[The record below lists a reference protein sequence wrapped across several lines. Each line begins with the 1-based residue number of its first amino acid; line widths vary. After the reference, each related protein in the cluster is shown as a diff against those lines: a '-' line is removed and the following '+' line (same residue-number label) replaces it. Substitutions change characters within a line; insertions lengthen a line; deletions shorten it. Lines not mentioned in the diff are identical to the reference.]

1 MKRPVI
7 AVNSTLEHFSGSHSR
22 VGVHQA
28 YVDAVV
34 EAGGLPLLVP
44 PVAAIVKDYF
54 AMADGIL
61 FVGGLD
67 YPPSLYG
74 EKPHETLQEQTPERT
89 AADLKLMG
97 LVRQSQKPALGIC
110 AGLQLLNIETGG
122 GLIQH
127 LDTAK
132 DHVRAAKGDSSH
144 PVELM
149 PGTQLADLFGS
160 RQLTVNSS
168 HHQAAN
174 PARLG
179 KGLQVAA
186 LASDGTIEALELERR
201 NNRFFIFVQWHPERI
216 ADAEHRRKL
225 FSAFIDACRK

>member
-1 MKRPVI
+1 M
-7 AVNSTLEHFSGSHSR
+7 
-22 VGVHQA
+22 
-28 YVDAVV
+28 
-34 EAGGLPLLVP
+34 
-44 PVAAIVKDYF
+44 AAIEDELWAEIVKDYF
-54 AMADGIL
+54 AMADGVL
-61 FVGGLD
+61 FTGGLA

-74 EKPHETLQEQTPERT
+74 EKPHATVQEQSQERT
-89 AADLKLMG
+89 GADFKLME
-97 LVRQSQKPALGIC
+97 LARPSQKPSLGIC

-132 DHVRAAKGDSSH
+132 DHVRAAQNDSSH
-144 PVELM
+144 PVELL

-160 RQLTVNSS
+160 RHLTVNSA

-179 KGLQVAA
+179 RELKVSA
-186 LASDGTIEALELERR
+186 LAPDGTIEALELERQDG
-201 NNRFFIFVQWHPERI
+201 RFFVFVQRHPERL

-225 FSAFIDACRK
+225 FSAFIDASRR